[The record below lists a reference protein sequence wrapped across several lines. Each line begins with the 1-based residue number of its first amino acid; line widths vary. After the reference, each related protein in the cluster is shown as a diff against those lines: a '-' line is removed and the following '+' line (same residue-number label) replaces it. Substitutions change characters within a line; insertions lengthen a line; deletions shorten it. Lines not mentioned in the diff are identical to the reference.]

1 MEIISES
8 FKINILIYLE
18 KMMKN
23 NTREVLKNI
32 SNVIFTQASP

>member
-23 NTREVLKNI
+23 NTREILKNI
-32 SNVIFTQASP
+32 SNVIFT

>member
-23 NTREVLKNI
+23 NSREILKNI
-32 SNVIFTQASP
+32 SNVIFT

>member
-23 NTREVLKNI
+23 NARDILKNI
-32 SNVIFTQASP
+32 SNVIFT